1 MNIPTLMMKY
11 NSILKKVYMLNLKVG
26 QLSGLVNCP
35 GWPIVRKCKGWS
47 IVRGWPIVRVG
58 QLSNNTQIK
67 TFLMVSLVFFDS
79 EQLLIHK
86 PTPKNASKYP
96 KLACAKIAI
105 LHPAAF
111 RGLKMCEN
119 NFF

>member
-1 MNIPTLMMKY
+1 MMKY

-58 QLSNNTQIK
+58 QLSGCPNMLTN
-67 TFLMVSLVFFDS
+67 F
-79 EQLLIHK
+79 E
-86 PTPKNASKYP
+86 
-96 KLACAKIAI
+96 
-105 LHPAAF
+105 AF
-111 RGLKMCEN
+111 E
-119 NFF
+119 

>member
-1 MNIPTLMMKY
+1 MMKY

-58 QLSNNTQIK
+58 QLSGCQKYCLDNYSI
-67 TFLMVSLVFFDS
+67 MAGWI
-79 EQLLIHK
+79 QL
-86 PTPKNASKYP
+86 
-96 KLACAKIAI
+96 KISGNI
-105 LHPAAF
+105 P
-111 RGLKMCEN
+111 
-119 NFF
+119 

>member
-1 MNIPTLMMKY
+1 MIKKICKMNIPTLMMKY

-58 QLSNNTQIK
+58 QLSGCPI
-67 TFLMVSLVFFDS
+67 FG
-79 EQLLIHK
+79 IHFV
-86 PTPKNASKYP
+86 
-96 KLACAKIAI
+96 L
-105 LHPAAF
+105 
-111 RGLKMCEN
+111 
-119 NFF
+119 

>member
-1 MNIPTLMMKY
+1 MMKY

-58 QLSNNTQIK
+58 QLSGC
-67 TFLMVSLVFFDS
+67 
-79 EQLLIHK
+79 
-86 PTPKNASKYP
+86 P
-96 KLACAKIAI
+96 KLRVLA
-105 LHPAAF
+105 
-111 RGLKMCEN
+111 
-119 NFF
+119 

>member
-1 MNIPTLMMKY
+1 MMKY

-58 QLSNNTQIK
+58 QLSGCP
-67 TFLMVSLVFFDS
+67 VRA
-79 EQLLIHK
+79 LLH
-86 PTPKNASKYP
+86 
-96 KLACAKIAI
+96 
-105 LHPAAF
+105 AF
-111 RGLKMCEN
+111 SYWKCQEMCEGGL
-119 NFF
+119 

>member
-1 MNIPTLMMKY
+1 MIKKICKMNIPTLMMKY

-58 QLSNNTQIK
+58 QLSGCQS
-67 TFLMVSLVFFDS
+67 VHSLYTRWIF
-79 EQLLIHK
+79 
-86 PTPKNASKYP
+86 
-96 KLACAKIAI
+96 KIYQFI
-105 LHPAAF
+105 SF
-111 RGLKMCEN
+111 EE
-119 NFF
+119 